1 MNNKVYHVIL
11 FEIHFLEI
19 KMESSKQLH
28 DWILGLTIAILVLLI
43 MWIIYVCVKYYRI
56 KDLMSMVPVN
66 ATLSDAV

>member
-43 MWIIYVCVKYYRI
+43 MWIISVCVKYYRI